1 MAEKIL
7 NTRILLKYDTLSNW
21 NATTTYLRKGEVAI
35 ATVESGNTQEVN
47 SVAVPQ
53 VLVKVGDGQHLFKD
67 LPYIT
72 AKAGDVYAWAKKA
85 GLDYNDLPTQLTDKI
100 TALEAAV
107 GTGGSVATQI
117 DNAIKT
123 AIGNLDVDDAEVV
136 GQFVV
141 AVPEADG
148 KVAPARRALVAT
160 DIPELGQDKITG
172 LTGALS
178 DLNTAIGA
186 EKDRAEKAE
195 AQVLKD
201 AKAYT
206 DELANGAVAANTAAI
221 TAINNETT
229 GILATAK
236 GYTDTK
242 IGDLRTEASEDATS
256 KANQALTN
264 AKAYTDAEIVK
275 VNGVNA
281 GLAQRVETIENDYLK
296 TVDKTELQGNIDTV
310 AGNLAKEVKRAGDAE
325 AALGNRLS
333 EVETFFEFASE
344 EDKNLAYDTLKE
356 IQDYIVS
363 DQTGAADMLQS
374 IQNNKNAIDVINSTD
389 ATKEGSLAKV
399 AADAAKAVADEKTR
413 AEAAEQAN
421 ATAAAN
427 AQAAAEAAQADV
439 DALEGKVGVVP
450 EDKTVV
456 QMIAEAQAAATYDDT
471 AVRGLID
478 TNKKAISDEI
488 ARAKAAE
495 EANANNITAI
505 NGKIG
510 TVPADTTLVAMI
522 NAVSGKVDTEK
533 TRAEG
538 AEADLLGKING
549 EVERA
554 KAAEQAN
561 ADAITAINNNKTI
574 VKSVEGDDVV
584 KASIANNKLTIDFD
598 DTLTFILSC
607 GTSAGLDAAAS
618 V

>member
-117 DNAIKT
+117 DNAIKA
-123 AIGNLDVDDAEVV
+123 AIGNLDVDDTEVV

-148 KVAPARRALVAT
+148 KVAPQRRALVAT
-160 DIPELGQDKITG
+160 DIPELSKDKITG
-172 LTGALS
+172 LTTALS

-206 DELANGAVAANTAAI
+206 DELANGAVATNTAAI
-221 TAINNETT
+221 AAINNETT

-256 KANQALTN
+256 KANQALAD
-264 AKAYTDAEIVK
+264 AKAYTNAEIVK

-281 GLAQRVETIENDYLK
+281 GLAQRVATIEGDYLK
-296 TVDKTELQGNIDTV
+296 AADKTELQGNIDTV
-310 AGNLAKEVKRAGDAE
+310 AGNLANEVKRAQDAE
-325 AALGNRLS
+325 TGLNSRLS
-333 EVETFFEFASE
+333 EVETFFEFTSE

-363 DQTGAADMLQS
+363 DQTGAANMLQS
-374 IQNNKNAIDVINSTD
+374 IQNNKAAIDVINSTD

-413 AEAAEQAN
+413 AEAAELAN
-421 ATAAAN
+421 KNAAA
-427 AQAAAEAAQADV
+427 AAKSAADAAQADV

-450 EDKTVV
+450 QDKTVV
-456 QMIAEAQAAATYDDT
+456 QMIAEAQTAATYDDT
-471 AVRGLID
+471 EVRGLI
-478 TNKKAISDEI
+478 TANGKAISDEV

-505 NGKIG
+505 NNKIG
-510 TVPADTTLVAMI
+510 TVAADTTVVAMI
-522 NAVSGKVDTEK
+522 NAVSSAVDAEEE
-533 TRAEG
+533 RATA
-538 AEADLLGKING
+538 AEADLLSKINA
-549 EVERA
+549 EVTRA
-554 KAAEQAN
+554 EAAEKAN
-561 ADAITAINNNKTI
+561 ADAITLINNDKTI

-598 DTLTFILSC
+598 DTLTFIFDC
-607 GTSAGLDAAAS
+607 GTSAGLDAAAG

>member
-85 GLDYNDLPTQLTDKI
+85 GLDYNDLPKELKDKI
-100 TALEAAV
+100 TSLEAAV

-117 DNAIKT
+117 DNAIKA
-123 AIGNLDVDDAEVV
+123 AIGNLDVDDTEVV

-148 KVAPARRALVAT
+148 KVAPARRALVAS
-160 DIPELGQDKITG
+160 DIPELSKDKITG
-172 LTGALS
+172 LTTALS

-206 DELANGAVAANTAAI
+206 DELANGAVATNTAAI
-221 TAINNETT
+221 AAINHETT

-236 GYTDTK
+236 GYTDTE
-242 IGDLRTEASEDATS
+242 INDLRTEASQDATTKANKALEDA
-256 KANQALTN
+256 K
-264 AKAYTDAEIVK
+264 KYTDAEIVK

-281 GLAQRVETIENDYLK
+281 GLAQRVATIEGDYLK
-296 TVDKTELQGNIDTV
+296 AADKTELQGNIDTV

-333 EVETFFEFASE
+333 EVETFFEFTSE

-363 DQTGAADMLQS
+363 DQTGAANMLQS
-374 IQNNKNAIDVINSTD
+374 IQNNKAAIDVINSTD

-421 ATAAAN
+421 ATAAA
-427 AQAAAEAAQADV
+427 AAKSAADAAQADV

-450 EDKTVV
+450 ADKTVV
-456 QMIAEAQAAATYDDT
+456 QMIAEAQTAATYDDT
-471 AVRGLID
+471 EVRGLI
-478 TNKKAISDEI
+478 TANGKAITDEV

-505 NGKIG
+505 NNKIG
-510 TVPADTTLVAMI
+510 TVAADTTVVAMI
-522 NAVSGKVDTEK
+522 NAVSGEVAAEK

-538 AEADLLGKING
+538 VEADLLGKINT
-549 EVERA
+549 EATTAR
-554 KAAEQAN
+554 AAEKAN
-561 ADAITAINNNKTI
+561 ADAIAAINNDKNI
-574 VKSVEGDDVV
+574 VKTVEGDDVV
-584 KASIANNKLTIDFD
+584 KASITNNKLTIDFD
-598 DTLTFILSC
+598 DTLTFIFDC
-607 GTSAGLDAAAS
+607 GTSAGLDAAAG

>member
-85 GLDYNDLPTQLTDKI
+85 GLDYNDLPSQLTDKI

-117 DNAIKT
+117 DNAIKA
-123 AIGNLDVDDAEVV
+123 AIGNLDVDDAEVA

-148 KVAPARRALVAT
+148 KVAPQRRALVAT
-160 DIPELGQDKITG
+160 DIPELSKDKITG
-172 LTGALS
+172 LTTALS

-206 DELANGAVAANTAAI
+206 DELANGAVKANTDAIAAI
-221 TAINNETT
+221 NHETT

-242 IGDLRTEASEDATS
+242 IGDLRTEVSEDATT
-256 KANQALTN
+256 KANQALTD

-281 GLAQRVETIENDYLK
+281 GLAQRVQTIENDYLK
-296 TVDKTELQGNIDTV
+296 AADKTELQGNIDTV
-310 AGNLAKEVKRAGDAE
+310 AGNLANEVKRAGDAE
-325 AALGNRLS
+325 AALDARLDT
-333 EVETFFEFASE
+333 VETFFEFASE

-363 DQTGAADMLQS
+363 DQTGAANMLQS
-374 IQNNKNAIDVINSTD
+374 IQNNKAAIDVINSTD

-413 AEAAEQAN
+413 AEAAELAN
-421 ATAAAN
+421 KNAAA
-427 AQAAAEAAQADV
+427 AAKSAADAAQADV

-450 EDKTVV
+450 ADKTVV
-456 QMIAEAQAAATYDDT
+456 QMIAEAQTAATYDDSE
-471 AVRGLID
+471 VRGLI
-478 TNKKAISDEI
+478 TANGKAISDEV

-505 NGKIG
+505 NTKIG
-510 TVPADTTLVAMI
+510 TVASDTTVVAMI
-522 NAVSGKVDTEK
+522 NAVSGEVAAEK

-538 AEADLLGKING
+538 VEADLLGKINT
-549 EVERA
+549 EATTAR
-554 KAAEQAN
+554 AAEKAN
-561 ADAITAINNNKTI
+561 ADAITLINNDKTI

-598 DTLTFILSC
+598 DTLTFIFDC
-607 GTSAGLDAAAS
+607 GTSAGLDAAAG

>member
-117 DNAIKT
+117 DTAIKA
-123 AIGNLDVDDAEVV
+123 AIGNLDVEDAEVA
-136 GQFVV
+136 GEFVV

-148 KVAPARRALVAT
+148 KVAPQRRALVAT
-160 DIPELGQDKITG
+160 DIPELSKDKITG
-172 LTGALS
+172 LTTALS

-221 TAINNETT
+221 AAINHETT

-236 GYTDTK
+236 GYTDTE
-242 IGDLRTEASEDATS
+242 INDLRTEASEDATT
-256 KANQALTN
+256 KANKALED
-264 AKAYTDAEIVK
+264 AKAYTNAEIVK

-281 GLAQRVETIENDYLK
+281 GLAQRVATIEGDYLK
-296 TVDKTELQGNIDTV
+296 AADKTELQGNIDTV
-310 AGNLAKEVKRAGDAE
+310 AGNLANEVKRAGDAE
-325 AALGNRLS
+325 AALDARLDTV
-333 EVETFFEFASE
+333 EVFFESALKDS
-344 EDKNLAYDTLKE
+344 DGQQVIDTLKE
-356 IQDYIVS
+356 IQDYIKS
-363 DQTGAADMLQS
+363 DETGAANMLAS
-374 IQNNKNAIDVINSTD
+374 INANAAAIEAETTR
-389 ATKEGSLAKV
+389 ATAKEGEL
-399 AADAAKAVADEKTR
+399 AKAVADEKTR
-413 AEAAEQAN
+413 AEAAELAN
-421 ATAAAN
+421 KNAAA
-427 AQAAAEAAQADV
+427 AAKFAADAAQADV
-439 DALEGKVGVVP
+439 DTLEGKVGAVP
-450 EDKTVV
+450 ENKTVV
-456 QMIAEAQAAATYDDT
+456 QMIAEAQTAATYDDT
-471 AVRGLID
+471 EVRGLI
-478 TNKKAISDEI
+478 TANGKAITDEV

-533 TRAEG
+533 ERATA
-538 AEADLLGKING
+538 AEADLLSKINA
-549 EVERA
+549 EATRA

-561 ADAITAINNNKTI
+561 ADAITAINNDKTI

-607 GTSAGLDAAAS
+607 GTSAGLDPAAS